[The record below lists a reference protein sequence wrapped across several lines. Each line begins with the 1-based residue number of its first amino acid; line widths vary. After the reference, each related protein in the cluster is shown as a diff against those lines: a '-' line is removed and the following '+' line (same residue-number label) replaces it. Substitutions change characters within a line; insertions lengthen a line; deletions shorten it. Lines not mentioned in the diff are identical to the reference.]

1 MTAPVPL
8 PFSEPAYL
16 TGAPNPYYSPSHLAW
31 QKACRAFITAN
42 LTTHALDWERAEEVP
57 PSVFDTFSAA
67 HMLIPA
73 LPGPLPIAWLKRLGI
88 HTLLGGLPVEEFD
101 YMHFLIHADEMARSG
116 LAGPGASLT
125 TGMAYGVPPIIKYG
139 SKELQERVL
148 PDLLMGRARACI
160 AITEPGAGSDVAGI
174 EATAVRSED
183 GGEYVVNGQKKWI
196 TNGIWANYATT
207 AVRTGGPG
215 PGGLS
220 LLLISLQSPG
230 VTLRKL
236 AVTGMATSGT
246 TFITL
251 EDVRVPIS
259 NLIGAEG
266 QGMKMIMTN
275 FNHERLSIAIATTR
289 QARVAVSSALEYVL
303 AREAFGKALVEQAV
317 VRHRLAKVGARVES
331 QWAWVE
337 SVAWRMRQGE
347 ADMGGVLALVKASA
361 GMVLAEAAS
370 TAVVLLGGN
379 GLTRSGRGEL
389 VERIYRDVPGAVVP
403 GGSEDVMLDLGVR
416 ELVKNYRKA
425 IRKLEAG
432 SKL

>member
-1 MTAPVPL
+1 MVR
-8 PFSEPAYL
+8 FY
-16 TGAPNPYYSPSHLAW
+16 N
-31 QKACRAFITAN
+31 N
-42 LTTHALDWERAEEVP
+42 LFVYVGW
-57 PSVFDTFSAA
+57 
-67 HMLIPA
+67 
-73 LPGPLPIAWLKRLGI
+73 
-88 HTLLGGLPVEEFD
+88 GGL
-101 YMHFLIHADEMARSG
+101 
-116 LAGPGASLT
+116 
-125 TGMAYGVPPIIKYG
+125 
-139 SKELQERVL
+139 
-148 PDLLMGRARACI
+148 LMWWCR
-160 AITEPGAGSDVAGI
+160 
-174 EATAVRSED
+174 
-183 GGEYVVNGQKKWI
+183 I

-220 LLLISLQSPG
+220 LLLIPLQSPG

-251 EDVRVPIS
+251 EDVRVPVS

-416 ELVKNYRKA
+416 ELVKNYRRA